1 MDIGNHERI
10 SKDSIR
16 TLPDE
21 LKKRPPYAIQC
32 TSTANFKRKT
42 WSLES
47 TTNFKHWASSP
58 GPIEIKVLGKQGEI
72 LHVDLLIGRWNDEID
87 EKTELPEYRYSH
99 QSLAAQPKAL
109 QPVQVGHPIIT
120 KEVVLNVADRE
131 IKQTTDAVIN
141 NLHLNEENVPR
152 SVPVTFVGCQSPES
166 IYFRTEE
173 LSNQFFSLQNAL
185 YIHFEAHKDSVEEPV
200 SLKVGFIGAV
210 KYQGRWYRAKV
221 VNMDKYPD
229 EISVSL
235 MDKGI
240 SLIVRCVSEIRRLPE
255 ELVKIPKMV
264 LRCSL
269 IGIQPSSV
277 SEWSSKVIQ

>member
-1 MDIGNHERI
+1 MDIGRHERI

-16 TLPDE
+16 SLPDE
-21 LKKRPPYAIQC
+21 WKKRPPFSIQC
-32 TSTANFKRKT
+32 TSNANFKRQT

-47 TTNFKHWASSP
+47 TTNFKYWASTP
-58 GPIEIKVLGKQGEI
+58 GPIKIKVLAKQGEI
-72 LHVDLLIGRWNDEID
+72 LHVDLLIGRSNDEID

-109 QPVQVGHPIIT
+109 QPVQVGPSIIT
-120 KEVVLNVADRE
+120 KEFVSNVTDSE
-131 IKQTTDAVIN
+131 IKRTTAAVIN
-141 NLHLNEENVPR
+141 SLQLKEEKESSR
-152 SVPVTFVGCQSPES
+152 IPVTFVGCQSPES
-166 IYFRTEE
+166 ICFRTTE
-173 LSNQFFSLQNAL
+173 LSNQFFKLQNAL
-185 YIHFEAHKDSVEEPV
+185 YTHFEAHKESVEEPF
-200 SLKVGFIGAV
+200 SLKIGFIGAV

-240 SLIVRCVSEIRRLPE
+240 PLIVRCISEIRRLPE

-269 IGIQPSSV
+269 IGIHPSSV
-277 SEWSSKVIQ
+277 SEWSSKVTQ